1 MSNNP
6 QNAILLQKKPTF
18 VQRAKDAAFVGAV
31 TGSALMLTSGANAAS
46 SLDFT
51 GASGELDGVKTA
63 VIGIIG
69 TLVVLIGI
77 GIAWTY
83 FKRTAK

>member
-1 MSNNP
+1 MEN
-6 QNAILLQKKPTF
+6 QEIVLQKKPTF

-31 TGSALMLTSGANAAS
+31 TGSALMLTSGANAAA

-51 GASGELDGVKTA
+51 GATEELAGVQTA
-63 VIGIIG
+63 VVGIIG

-77 GIAWTY
+77 GIAWSY

>member
-1 MSNNP
+1 MSQNPNNT
-6 QNAILLQKKPTF
+6 ILLQKKPTF
-18 VQRAKDAAFVGAV
+18 VARVQDACFVGAV
-31 TGSALMLTSGANAAS
+31 TASALMLTTGANAAA

-51 GASGELDGVKTA
+51 GATGELDGVKTA

-69 TLVVLIGI
+69 ALVVLVGI
-77 GIAWTY
+77 GLAWAY

>member
-69 TLVVLIGI
+69 TLIVLIGI
-77 GIAWTY
+77 GIAWSY

>member
-1 MSNNP
+1 MEN
-6 QNAILLQKKPTF
+6 QEIVLQKKPTF

-31 TGSALMLTSGANAAS
+31 TGSALMLTSGANAAA

-51 GASGELDGVKTA
+51 GATQELTGVQTA
-63 VIGIIG
+63 VVGIIG

-77 GIAWTY
+77 GIAWAY

>member
-6 QNAILLQKKPTF
+6 NNAILLQKKPTF

-31 TGSALMLTSGANAAS
+31 TGSALMLTSGANAAV
-46 SLDFT
+46 LDFA
-51 GASGELDGVKTA
+51 GASEELSGVQTA
-63 VIGIIG
+63 VVGIIG

-77 GIAWTY
+77 GIAWSY

>member
-1 MSNNP
+1 MEKQST
-6 QNAILLQKKPTF
+6 AIELQKKPTL
-18 VQRAKDAAFVGAV
+18 VSRVKDAAFVGAV

-46 SLDFT
+46 LDFT
-51 GASGELDGVKTA
+51 GAADELTGVQTA
-63 VIGIIG
+63 VVGIIG

-77 GIAWTY
+77 GIAWAY

>member
-1 MSNNP
+1 MSNQVLVQEKRGVLTLRNVSKYGLGATVGGALAMS
-6 QNAILLQKKPTF
+6 NAH
-18 VQRAKDAAFVGAV
+18 
-31 TGSALMLTSGANAAS
+31 AAS
-46 SLDFT
+46 SLDFA
-51 GASGELDGVKTA
+51 GATGELDGVKTA

-77 GIAWTY
+77 GIAWSY

>member
-1 MSNNP
+1 M
-6 QNAILLQKKPTF
+6 
-18 VQRAKDAAFVGAV
+18 AKVCEIVNEVTNQCDLWIDQVSLIDQL
-31 TGSALMLTSGANAAS
+31 TGSALMLTSGANAAA

-51 GASGELDGVKTA
+51 GATEELTGVQTA
-63 VIGIIG
+63 VVGIIG

-77 GIAWTY
+77 GIAWSY

>member
-51 GASGELDGVKTA
+51 GATGELDGVKTA

-77 GIAWTY
+77 GIAWSY

>member
-6 QNAILLQKKPTF
+6 NNAILLQKKPTF
-18 VQRAKDAAFVGAV
+18 VQRAKDAVFVGAV
-31 TGSALMLTSGANAAS
+31 TGSALMLTSGANAAA

-51 GASGELDGVKTA
+51 GATQELAGVQTA
-63 VIGIIG
+63 VVGIIG

-77 GIAWTY
+77 GIAWAY

>member
-1 MSNNP
+1 MSNQVLIQEKRGVLTLSNVSKYGLG
-6 QNAILLQKKPTF
+6 AT
-18 VQRAKDAAFVGAV
+18 VG
-31 TGSALMLTSGANAAS
+31 GALAMSNANAAA
-46 SLDFT
+46 SLDFA
-51 GASGELDGVKTA
+51 GATGELDGVKTA

-77 GIAWTY
+77 GIAWSY

>member
-1 MSNNP
+1 MEKQST
-6 QNAILLQKKPTF
+6 AIELQKKPTF

-31 TGSALMLTSGANAAS
+31 TGSALMLTSGANAAA

-51 GASGELDGVKTA
+51 GATDELAGVQTA
-63 VIGIIG
+63 VVGIIG

-77 GIAWTY
+77 GIAWAY

>member
-1 MSNNP
+1 MEK
-6 QNAILLQKKPTF
+6 QLTAIQLQKKPTF

-31 TGSALMLTSGANAAS
+31 TGSALMLTSGANAAV
-46 SLDFT
+46 LDFA
-51 GASGELDGVKTA
+51 GASEELSGVQTA
-63 VIGIIG
+63 VVGIIG

-77 GIAWTY
+77 GIAWSY

>member
-1 MSNNP
+1 MSKNP
-6 QNAILLQKKPTF
+6 QNAILLQKKPTLVSRF
-18 VQRAKDAAFVGAV
+18 KDAAFVGAV

-51 GASGELDGVKTA
+51 GATGELDGVKTA

>member
-1 MSNNP
+1 MEKQST
-6 QNAILLQKKPTF
+6 AIELQKKPTF
-18 VQRAKDAAFVGAV
+18 VSRVKDAAFVGAV
-31 TGSALMLTSGANAAS
+31 TGSALMLTSGANAAA

-51 GASGELDGVKTA
+51 GASEELTGVQTA
-63 VIGIIG
+63 VVGIIG

-77 GIAWTY
+77 GIAWSY

>member
-1 MSNNP
+1 MEKQST
-6 QNAILLQKKPTF
+6 AIELQKKPTF
-18 VQRAKDAAFVGAV
+18 VSRVKDAAFVGAV

-51 GASGELDGVKTA
+51 GATGELDGVKTS
-63 VIGIIG
+63 VVGIIG

-77 GIAWTY
+77 GIAWAY

>member
-6 QNAILLQKKPTF
+6 NNAILLQKKPTF

-46 SLDFT
+46 SLDFS
-51 GASGELDGVKTA
+51 GATGELDGVKTA

-77 GIAWTY
+77 GIAWSY

>member
-1 MSNNP
+1 MEN
-6 QNAILLQKKPTF
+6 QEIVLQKKPTF

-31 TGSALMLTSGANAAS
+31 TGSALMLTSGANAAA

-51 GASGELDGVKTA
+51 GATEELAGAQTA
-63 VIGIIG
+63 VVGIIG

-77 GIAWTY
+77 GIAWAY

>member
-1 MSNNP
+1 MEKQST
-6 QNAILLQKKPTF
+6 AIELQKKPTF
-18 VQRAKDAAFVGAV
+18 VSRVKDAAFVGAV

-51 GASGELDGVKTA
+51 GATEELSGVQTA
-63 VIGIIG
+63 VVGIIG

-77 GIAWTY
+77 GIAWSY

>member
-6 QNAILLQKKPTF
+6 QNAILLLKKPTF

-31 TGSALMLTSGANAAS
+31 TGSALMLTSGANAAA

-51 GASGELDGVKTA
+51 GATEELSGVQTA

-77 GIAWTY
+77 GIAWSY

>member
-1 MSNNP
+1 MEN
-6 QNAILLQKKPTF
+6 QEIVLQKKPTF
-18 VQRAKDAAFVGAV
+18 VQRAKDAALVGAM

-46 SLDFT
+46 LDFT
-51 GASGELDGVKTA
+51 GAADELTGVQTA
-63 VIGIIG
+63 VVGIIG

-77 GIAWTY
+77 GIAWSY

>member
-1 MSNNP
+1 MKNQLVVTEKRGVLNLRNVSTYG
-6 QNAILLQKKPTF
+6 L
-18 VQRAKDAAFVGAV
+18 GA
-31 TGSALMLTSGANAAS
+31 TLGTALALSPAANAAS

-51 GASGELDGVKTA
+51 GATGELDGVKTA
-63 VIGIIG
+63 VVGIIG

-77 GIAWTY
+77 GIAWSY

>member
-1 MSNNP
+1 MEKQST
-6 QNAILLQKKPTF
+6 AIELQKKPTF

-31 TGSALMLTSGANAAS
+31 TGSALMLTSGANAAA

-51 GASGELDGVKTA
+51 GATEELSGVQTA
-63 VIGIIG
+63 VVGIIG

-77 GIAWTY
+77 GIAWSY

>member
-31 TGSALMLTSGANAAS
+31 TGSALMLTSGAYAAS

-51 GASGELDGVKTA
+51 GATGELDGVKTA

-77 GIAWTY
+77 GIAWSY

>member
-1 MSNNP
+1 
-6 QNAILLQKKPTF
+6 
-18 VQRAKDAAFVGAV
+18 
-31 TGSALMLTSGANAAS
+31 MLTSGANAAS

-51 GASGELDGVKTA
+51 GATGELDGVKTA
-63 VIGIIG
+63 VVGIIG

-77 GIAWTY
+77 GIAWSY

>member
-6 QNAILLQKKPTF
+6 QNAILLQKKSTF
-18 VQRAKDAAFVGAV
+18 VQRAKDAAFVGAL
-31 TGSALMLTSGANAAS
+31 TGSALMLTSGAHAVPV
-46 SLDFT
+46 LDFT
-51 GASGELDGVKTA
+51 GATGELDGVKTA

-77 GIAWTY
+77 GIAWSY

>member
-6 QNAILLQKKPTF
+6 NNAVLLQKKPTF

-31 TGSALMLTSGANAAS
+31 TGSALMLTSGANAAGT
-46 SLDFT
+46 LDFT
-51 GASGELDGVKTA
+51 GATAEIDGAKVA
-63 VIGIIG
+63 VVALIGS
-69 TLVVLIGI
+69 LVVLLGI

-83 FKRTAK
+83 FKRTGK

>member
-1 MSNNP
+1 MSKNP

-18 VQRAKDAAFVGAV
+18 VQRVKDAAFVGAV
-31 TGSALMLTSGANAAS
+31 SASALMLANSANAAA
-46 SLDFT
+46 SLDFGAAAEETT
-51 GASGELDGVKTA
+51 GVQTA
-63 VIGIIG
+63 VVGIIG
-69 TLVVLIGI
+69 GLVALIGI

>member
-46 SLDFT
+46 SLDFS
-51 GASGELDGVKTA
+51 GATGELDGVKTA

-77 GIAWTY
+77 GIAWSY

>member
-1 MSNNP
+1 MSKNP

-77 GIAWTY
+77 GIAWSY

>member
-46 SLDFT
+46 SLDFS
-51 GASGELDGVKTA
+51 GATGELDGVKTA

-69 TLVVLIGI
+69 ALVVLVGI
-77 GIAWTY
+77 GIAWSY

>member
-1 MSNNP
+1 MKNQLVVQEKRGVLTLRNVSTYGLGATIGGAMSLAP
-6 QNAILLQKKPTF
+6 A
-18 VQRAKDAAFVGAV
+18 
-31 TGSALMLTSGANAAS
+31 ANAAS

-63 VIGIIG
+63 VVGIIG

-77 GIAWTY
+77 GIAWSY